1 MEDVLSLQ
9 SKDNKVFRV
18 AKKAAIL
25 SEMLK
30 DVLEA
35 PPDLQIPLGDI
46 ESQTVEKIIEYLT
59 HFNGETPKEIEK
71 PLLSKEMKEI
81 TDEWSADFIDK
92 LSTEELANLTAAA
105 SYMGIECLLNLCC
118 AKMVSLCKGKSEEEI
133 FKTFNVAPDSFSEE
147 DKEKIRED
155 NKWIDDV
162 FE

>member
-1 MEDVLSLQ
+1 MQ

-18 AKKAAIL
+18 SKKAAVL

-30 DVLEA
+30 DVLEV
-35 PPDLQIPLGDI
+35 PSDLQIPLGDI
-46 ESQTVEKIIEYLT
+46 ESQTAEKIIEYLT

-92 LSTEELANLTAAA
+92 LSTVELANLTAAA
-105 SYMGIECLLNLCC
+105 SYMGIDCLLNLCC
-118 AKMVSLCKGKSEEEI
+118 AKIVSLCKGKDEEQIFKIFNVPGKITEEE
-133 FKTFNVAPDSFSEE
+133 KKKVREE
-147 DKEKIRED
+147 
-155 NKWIDDV
+155 NKWVDDV